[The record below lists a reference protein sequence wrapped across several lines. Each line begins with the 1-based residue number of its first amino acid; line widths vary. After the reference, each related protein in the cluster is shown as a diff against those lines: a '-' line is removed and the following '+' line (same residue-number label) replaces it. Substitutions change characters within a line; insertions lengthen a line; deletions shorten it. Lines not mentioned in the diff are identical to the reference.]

1 MCTPAIRQTARRAEL
16 QHGVSVLQR
25 VVHTMRRI
33 PRSRV
38 VFYARYIDRLLTT
51 LLLLYDLATLAGAIA
66 PARTLCYYT

>member
-1 MCTPAIRQTARRAEL
+1 
-16 QHGVSVLQR
+16 
-25 VVHTMRRI
+25 MRRI
-33 PRSRV
+33 PRSGV